1 MILIFDTMIPDKICQ
16 GSVFLVS
23 HCRHFSSQETH
34 PPVLCRCLLV
44 HVTRSSV
51 INLISA
57 TETET
62 AEPE

>member
-1 MILIFDTMIPDKICQ
+1 MIFDTMIPDKICQ
-16 GSVFLVS
+16 GSVFWCHTVDI
-23 HCRHFSSQETH
+23 FSSQETH

-57 TETET
+57 TDTET